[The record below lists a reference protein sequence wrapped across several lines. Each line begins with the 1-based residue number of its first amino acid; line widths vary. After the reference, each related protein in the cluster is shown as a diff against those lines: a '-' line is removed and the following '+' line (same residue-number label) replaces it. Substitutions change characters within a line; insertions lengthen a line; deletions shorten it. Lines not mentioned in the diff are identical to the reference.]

1 MRIAFRP
8 NTTLITG
15 PAKVVSA
22 FILTPSEE
30 QQANKELALI
40 NADYSEPSTNEL
52 MPEVLQ
58 VVLKGIIAE
67 SRNYVKSCMLG
78 RVNIESVLVVKMS
91 RRGRYL
97 FLF

>member
-22 FILTPSEE
+22 SILTPSEE
-30 QQANKELALI
+30 QQANEELALI

-58 VVLKGIIAE
+58 VVLRGIIAE
-67 SRNYVKSCMLG
+67 SRNYVKSC
-78 RVNIESVLVVKMS
+78 R
-91 RRGRYL
+91 
-97 FLF
+97 